1 MILAVALSTV
11 VGLLRGGRLASLGG
25 VSLRHPY
32 LIIVGLG
39 LQLAIFSPLW
49 PDIFEGPPTAILY
62 LDALALLLLA
72 VLLNSQLPGIKL
84 LGVGLAL
91 NLLAIASNGGWMPVR
106 LEAVHQAGLAAI
118 AAALETTGHYRHLI
132 PLDEGSA
139 LWVLTDVLPVPGPGP
154 QANVYSVG
162 DLLVAA
168 GAFWFVQRTMTQ
180 PLAGTDE
187 PPGPMRRILRGRRNP
202 ALPPGTFAPRRRLRP
217 SSEFQRETRGA

>member
-11 VGLLRGGRLASLGG
+11 LGLLRGGRLANLGG

-39 LQLAIFSPLW
+39 LQVAIFSPLW
-49 PDIFEGPPTAILY
+49 PDLFKGPPTAILY
-62 LDALALLLLA
+62 VDALALLLLA

-91 NLLAIASNGGWMPVR
+91 NVLAIASNGGWMPVR
-106 LEAVHQAGLAAI
+106 LEAVHQAGLAPI
-118 AAALETTGHYRHLI
+118 ADALETTGHYRHLI
-132 PLDEGSA
+132 PLGESSA

-168 GAFWFVQRTMTQ
+168 GAFWFVQKTMTQ
-180 PLAGTDE
+180 PLPLADAA
-187 PPGPMRRILRGRRNP
+187 PPPVLRMRRGRRNP

-217 SSEFQRETRGA
+217 SGEFQRETRGA